1 MTAIE
6 LIHLLRRVKDKGKD
20 VRCTGS
26 KRVVTEVEELENE
39 IILK

>member
-6 LIHLLRRVKDKGKD
+6 LIHLLRKIKGKGKD
-20 VRCTGS
+20 VKYIGS

-39 IILK
+39 ILLK

>member
-6 LIHLLRRVKDKGKD
+6 LIHLLRKIKGKGKD
-20 VRCTGS
+20 VKCIGS
-26 KRVVTEVEELENE
+26 EGVITEVEEHENE